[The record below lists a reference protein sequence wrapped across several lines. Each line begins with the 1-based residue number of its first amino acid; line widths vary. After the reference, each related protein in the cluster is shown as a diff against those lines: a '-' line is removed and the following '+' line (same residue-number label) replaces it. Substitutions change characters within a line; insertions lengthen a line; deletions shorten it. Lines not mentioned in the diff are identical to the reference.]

1 MMITALLLAMA
12 NPAPAGGFYRS
23 NQMEIGAALEL
34 DDDGKFQYQ
43 LDYGAVSESAE
54 GRWSS
59 DGTTVFLTSSKMEG
73 AYKQGPFVRE
83 PLAIDGDQLLLKRYD
98 TLIKFEREELPAP
111 ADNKKW
117 GK

>member
-1 MMITALLLAMA
+1 
-12 NPAPAGGFYRS
+12 
-23 NQMEIGAALEL
+23 
-34 DDDGKFQYQ
+34 
-43 LDYGAVSESAE
+43 
-54 GRWSS
+54 
-59 DGTTVFLTSSKMEG
+59 MEG

-83 PLAIDGDQLLLKRYD
+83 PLAIDGDILLLKRYD